1 MGDALRGGQVV
12 LRRRRG
18 GRDLLVFEG
27 VQQVLAAVLLVAVL
41 DDGPQRL
48 SPGHLPVGGAASAHV
63 RIIRLTAINHDMTNS
78 ELIHTFKKNNQ
89 SGQNSSAAASH

>member
-1 MGDALRGGQVV
+1 MGDALCGGQVV

-18 GRDLLVFEG
+18 GGDLLVLEG

-48 SPGHLPVGGAASAHV
+48 SPGHLRGRGTSAQV
-63 RIIRLTAINHDMTNS
+63 EIRGKKKFFLGLIAINYDITNS
-78 ELIHTFKKNNQ
+78 ELINT
-89 SGQNSSAAASH
+89 